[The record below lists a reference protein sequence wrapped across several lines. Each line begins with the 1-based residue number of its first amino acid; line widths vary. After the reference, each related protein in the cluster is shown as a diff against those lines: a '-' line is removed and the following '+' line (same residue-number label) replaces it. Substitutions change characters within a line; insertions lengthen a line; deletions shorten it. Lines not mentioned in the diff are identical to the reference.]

1 MLGKFVICVALLV
14 STVAIAG
21 PEEDMMAADRAFA
34 KMAQENGAHA
44 AFLAYMTDD
53 VRLFDGDHPPI
64 IGKKAAAE
72 FYSKNPEPP
81 GSHLIWTPIEAE
93 ASAAGDFG
101 ITRGTWAFTGKD
113 SKSNDMKITGYYVTG
128 WKRQPDGRYKFNFDI
143 GGAEKPAQQMP

>member
-21 PEEDMMAADRAFA
+21 PKEDMMAADRAFA
-34 KMAQENGAHA
+34 KMAKEKGAHA

-81 GSHLIWTPIEAE
+81 GSHLNWTPIEAE

-101 ITRGTWAFTGKD
+101 ITRGTWTFSAKGH
-113 SKSNDMKITGYYVTG
+113 
-128 WKRQPDGRYKFNFDI
+128 RLLRDGM
-143 GGAEKPAQQMP
+143 ETPA